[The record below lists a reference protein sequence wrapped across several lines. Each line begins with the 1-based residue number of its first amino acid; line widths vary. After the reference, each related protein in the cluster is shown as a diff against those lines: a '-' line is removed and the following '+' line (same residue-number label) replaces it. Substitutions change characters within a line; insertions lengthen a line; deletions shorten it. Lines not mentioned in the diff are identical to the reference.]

1 MRVRLGPA
9 GVPTV
14 SVKRSTV
21 DGIRTVAELGL
32 DAMEVE
38 FVRGVAMSLEGAE
51 EAGRIA
57 DQLGVR
63 LSVHAPYFINL
74 CSQDRKVAEASKKR
88 IVDSALRAERMGAVE
103 VVVHPGYYGSL
114 TPEQAYKLVKQRY
127 GEISDELKA
136 KGVKVAEV
144 AFETTGK
151 VSQFGTLE
159 ELVSLSKE
167 TGCLICVDFAHIYA
181 RQAGKIDYAEVF
193 DGLKPLK
200 PKHLHIHFS
209 GIEWTPAKRGEGG
222 NEKNHLEIKCEKP
235 SFKALAAE
243 ILRRKIDVTII
254 SESPILEQDSLA
266 MKKILAGLGY
276 DFSPLR

>member
-1 MRVRLGPA
+1 MKVRLGPA

-14 SVKRSTV
+14 SRKRSTV

-32 DAMEVE
+32 NAMEVE

-51 EAGRIA
+51 EAGRA
-57 DQLGVR
+57 AKELDVR

-103 VVVHPGYYGSL
+103 VVVHPGYYGGL
-114 TPEQAYKLVKQRY
+114 TSEQAYKLVKQRY
-127 GEISDELKA
+127 GEILDELKA
-136 KGVKVAEV
+136 KEVKKAVV

-159 ELVSLSKE
+159 ELVSLARE
-167 TGCLICVDFAHIYA
+167 VGCLICVDFAHIYA

-193 DGLKPLK
+193 DRLKPLK

-209 GIEWTPAKRGEGG
+209 GIEWTPAKQGEGG
-222 NEKNHLEIKCEKP
+222 NERNHLEIRYEKP
-235 SFKALAAE
+235 PFKPLAAE
-243 ILRRKIDVTII
+243 ILKRKIDVTII

-266 MKKILAGLGY
+266 MKKVFTELGY
-276 DFSPLR
+276 DFAR

>member
-1 MRVRLGPA
+1 MKVRLGPA

-14 SVKRSTV
+14 SKKRSTV

-32 DAMEVE
+32 NAMEVE

-51 EAGRIA
+51 EAGRVA
-57 DQLGVR
+57 EQLGVR

-103 VVVHPGYYGSL
+103 VVVHPGYYGGL
-114 TPEQAYKLVKQRY
+114 TSEQAYKLVKQRY
-127 GEISDELKA
+127 GEILDELKA
-136 KGVKVAEV
+136 KGVKKAMV

-159 ELVSLSKE
+159 ELVSLCRE
-167 TGCLICVDFAHIYA
+167 AGCLICVDFAHIYA
-181 RQAGKIDYAEVF
+181 RQAGRIDYAEVF
-193 DGLKPLK
+193 NKLKPLK
-200 PKHLHIHFS
+200 LRHLHVHFS
-209 GIEWTPAKRGEGG
+209 GIEWTPAKQGEGG
-222 NEKNHLEIKCEKP
+222 NERNHLEIRHEKP
-235 SFKALAAE
+235 PFKPLAAE
-243 ILRRKIDVTII
+243 ILKRKIDVTII

-266 MKKILAGLGY
+266 MKKIFTELGY
-276 DFSPLR
+276 DFAR